1 MKNFIDNVKH
11 MQYIKA
17 LEIDLHSSITKHD
30 KQSIDNEID
39 TAHLKLE
46 QLPLSLR
53 NITHND
59 IELIKTDMI

>member
-1 MKNFIDNVKH
+1 

-30 KQSIDNEID
+30 KQSIDNVFD
-39 TAHLKLE
+39 KAHLKLE
-46 QLPLSLR
+46 QLPPSLR